1 MFVISQY
8 LLNASGSFKT
18 MNQVSVYSIM
28 TGLVLYT
35 SIYLYLLFYNEE
47 YVSIFNKFIIYVVV
61 IDILLSIFYY
71 FNMSRELEY
80 KRANVITEETNIES
94 DDESLTSASE
104 NLESEASGD
113 LESDDELESE
123 ESGDLESE
131 ELEGEQECHFEH
143 GELEGTG
150 QGPNGYDLESD
161 DNGDNDDSCDNDDNG
176 DNGELENDLQNLEND
191 LKIDDIGIEFTG
203 TFEQPVEIPNLIEI
217 ETPEQSAFID
227 EKKPAKRTYKKK
239 TNAIG
244 V

>member
-35 SIYLYLLFYNEE
+35 SIYLYLLFYSEE

-71 FNMSRELEY
+71 FNMSRDLEY
-80 KRANVITEETNIES
+80 KRANAFTEETNIES

-104 NLESEASGD
+104 NLESEESGD
-113 LESDDELESE
+113 LESEELEE
-123 ESGDLESE
+123 DLESE
-131 ELEGEQECHFEH
+131 ELEGEQECQFEH

-150 QGPNGYDLESD
+150 QGPNGYYLESE
-161 DNGDNDDSCDNDDNG
+161 DNGDNDDSG
-176 DNGELENDLQNLEND
+176 DVELENDLQNLEND

-203 TFEQPVEIPNLIEI
+203 TFEQQVEIPNLIEI
-217 ETPEQSAFID
+217 ESA
-227 EKKPAKRTYKKK
+227 EPLKPAKRTYKKK